1 MRELNWKPG
10 QSATLG
16 VLGDEATVTG
26 GDTVSILELS
36 GKRVR
41 LAAELNLRGGTP
53 VRVEWDRQLLL
64 GHVLTAEPGG
74 FWMDIQH
81 MLLDTSELNWQRN
94 GWQQG

>member
-16 VLGDEATVTG
+16 VLGDESTGSGADTVT
-26 GDTVSILELS
+26 ILELS

-41 LAAELNLRGGTP
+41 LAADLKLRGGTP
-53 VRVEWDRQLLL
+53 VRVEWDTQLLL

-81 MLLDTSELNWQRN
+81 ILDTGELDWQRN
-94 GWQQG
+94 GWQPG